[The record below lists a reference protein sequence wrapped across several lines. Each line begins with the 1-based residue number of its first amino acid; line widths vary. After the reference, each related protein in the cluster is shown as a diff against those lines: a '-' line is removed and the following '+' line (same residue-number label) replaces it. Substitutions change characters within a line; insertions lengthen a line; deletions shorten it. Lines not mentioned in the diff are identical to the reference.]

1 MKIKYCFFL
10 SLVFTLSINAQLS
23 KGELKFHKKISDKNE
38 LLKIYQDVQT
48 PFILINGY
56 IYIPESPCLPK
67 RDLGGDIEQRDLGGD
82 VENRQLGGDI
92 EDRSVGGDVEDR
104 QLGGDMEN
112 RQLGGD
118 IEDRSVGGDVEERLL
133 GGDVEDRQLGGN
145 IEDRSLS
152 GDTEA
157 RSLGGDVEDRFLG
170 GDIMELE
177 CGLLG
182 DKTGFRIIEPP
193 DADVYLFNGSEL
205 ILVKDNRFVIN

>member
-92 EDRSVGGDVEDR
+92 EDRSVGGDVE
-104 QLGGDMEN
+104 
-112 RQLGGD
+112 
-118 IEDRSVGGDVEERLL
+118 ERLL
-133 GGDVEDRQLGGN
+133 GGDVEDRQLGGD